1 MKFYHSTILNASDF
15 EFDLCYNGMPSEVI
29 ALNFRE
35 ESPDIGLVT
44 YSPSG
49 ESDMYCAVN
58 IFAKKFKIDSGG

>member
-1 MKFYHSTILNASDF
+1 
-15 EFDLCYNGMPSEVI
+15 MPSEVI

-44 YSPSG
+44 YSPCG